1 MKKNLKNLSVFLVLV
16 VSVLILAAIIR
27 GSLTVFDNYFQNEEI
42 IVKTEP
48 FVLKSEQFGA
58 NNIGGK
64 IYLSLLP
71 AKKAEH
77 SSSIIEQFRKPI
89 YSIKILKEIDIYDVD
104 VSSKKIEKFLV
115 DDNENRYLK
124 FSADGKKLVFVSD
137 RNNFNDNIKQIYTA
151 NPDLSD
157 IKQITFSNDKP
168 KKSSPVF
175 SPDGKQIVFTVLAAN
190 NDDNEEV
197 KFSPESLSIY
207 LTDLNG
213 NEHFII
219 NGANPMFS
227 PDGKSLLVLKSE
239 GLYLVNLEN
248 PNDSKIVVPLP
259 DNAKTKYST
268 SMKLSLSADGSMLA
282 WTNALKNELYLL
294 KIISWEPFYYDKKT
308 IIASRAFW
316 PVFSP
321 DGKYLAF
328 QEVGGSNTP
337 KLTIIDLKNFKPM
350 IKFNLKNY
358 LSNAIWVTEWR

>member
-16 VSVLILAAIIR
+16 VSVLILAVIIR
-27 GSLTVFDNYFQNEEI
+27 GTLNIFNNYFLNKEI
-42 IVKTEP
+42 TANKKP
-48 FVLKSEQFGA
+48 FVLESEQFEV

-64 IYLSLLP
+64 IYLALLP
-71 AKKAEH
+71 VKKAEH
-77 SSSIIEQFRKPI
+77 PSSIIEQFRKPI
-89 YSIKILKEIDIYDVD
+89 YSSKILKEIDIYYIDVF
-104 VSSKKIEKFLV
+104 SNKIEKFLV
-115 DDNENRYLK
+115 DDNENGYLK

-137 RNNFNDNIKQIYTA
+137 RNNFDSNIKQVYTV

-175 SPDGKQIVFTVLAAN
+175 SPDGKQIVFTVLTAN

-197 KFSPESLSIY
+197 KFSPESSSIY
-207 LTDLNG
+207 ITDLNG
-213 NEHFII
+213 NEHFVI
-219 NGANPMFS
+219 NGSSPMFS
-227 PDGKSLLVLKSE
+227 PDGKFLLALKSE
-239 GLYLVNLEN
+239 GLYAINLES
-248 PNDSKIVVPLP
+248 NDSKILIPLP

-282 WTNALKNELYLL
+282 WSNALKNELYLL
-294 KIISWEPFYYDKKT
+294 KIISWEPFYYNKKT
-308 IIASRAFW
+308 IIASRVFW

-321 DGKYLAF
+321 DGKHLAF
-328 QEVGGSNTP
+328 QEVGGNNIP

-358 LSNAIWVTEWR
+358 LSNAMWVTEWR